1 MRFILGALMIWMSI
15 AQAAAEDLT
24 SLNKIIE
31 ITKMSKVQIELELQ
45 DPKETALVQFCKT
58 MAEKLGNCQIHIK
71 GQEKKRLQTGAT
83 SSGEIAANQTPEFLS
98 LIQKELIDAVPGTKW
113 NFTTQFDTSQSVGKV
128 RLKICRKGC
137 D

>member
-31 ITKMSKVQIELELQ
+31 ITKMSKVQIELELH
-45 DPKETALVQFCKT
+45 DANETALVQFCKT
-58 MAEKLGNCQIHIK
+58 MAEKLGNCQIHIE
-71 GQEKKRLQTGAT
+71 GQEKKRLQTSAT
-83 SSGEIAANQTPEFLS
+83 SSGELAANQTPEFLS
-98 LIQKELIDAVPGTKW
+98 LVQKELIDAVPGTTW
-113 NFTTQFDTSQSVGKV
+113 NFTTQFGTSQSVGKV
-128 RLKICRKGC
+128 RLKICRKSC